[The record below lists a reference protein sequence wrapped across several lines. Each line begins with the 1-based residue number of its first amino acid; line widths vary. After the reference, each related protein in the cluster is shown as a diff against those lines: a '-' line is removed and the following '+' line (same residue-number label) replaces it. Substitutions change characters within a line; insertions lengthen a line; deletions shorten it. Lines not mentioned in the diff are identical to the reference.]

1 MSQRWDAIV
10 VGSGPNG
17 LAAAIE
23 LARNQRSVLVLEAA
37 DTPGGGMRT
46 AELTLPGF
54 RHDVCSSIHP
64 MGLASPFWKSLPLDV
79 EWIHPEAPAAHPLDG
94 GRAVLLERSVS
105 QTAAQLGADGE
116 TYRRLV
122 SPFVVG
128 WDRMDR
134 EALGPLNP
142 FPRAPLLMAR
152 FALAG
157 LRSARGLVRR
167 FRGMEAPALFSGLA
181 AHSVLPLD
189 RMPSAAAGLALGVLA
204 HRVGWPMARG
214 GSGSLARALVG
225 YLHSLGGK
233 VECGV
238 PVRRLKDLP
247 EARVKLLDV
256 TPRQFVAMAGEA
268 LPAGWKRRLERFKY
282 GPGVVKVD
290 YALSQPVPWANPSV
304 RRAATVHLGG
314 TFEEVARSEAACW
327 EGRHAERPFVLGVQA
342 SLFDPDRAPAG
353 KHTFWAYCH
362 VPHGSPLDVS
372 GWIEDQIE
380 RFAPGFRDC
389 VLARS
394 VLTPDRMESYNANC
408 IGGDIT
414 GGAMTLR
421 QLFTRPVVQL
431 DPYRTPLPGVFLCSA
446 STPPGGGVHGMCGYN
461 AARSALSG
469 W

>member
-79 EWIHPEAPAAHPLDG
+79 EWIHPDAPAAHPLDG
-94 GRAVLLERSVS
+94 GRAVVLERSVS
-105 QTAAQLGADGE
+105 QTAAQLGVDGD

-122 SPFVVG
+122 APFVVG
-128 WDRMDR
+128 WDRMDG
-134 EALGPLNP
+134 EVLGPLNP
-142 FPRAPLLMAR
+142 LVRAPFLMAR

-157 LRSARGLVRR
+157 LRSARGLVGR
-167 FRGMEAPALFSGLA
+167 FRGVEAPALFSGLA

-189 RMPSAAAGLALGVLA
+189 RIPSAAAGLALGVLA

-214 GSGSLARALVG
+214 GTGSLARALVG
-225 YLHSLGGK
+225 HLHTLGGK

-238 PVRRLKDLP
+238 PVLRLKDLP

-268 LPAGWKRRLERFKY
+268 LPASWKRRLERFKY

-290 YALSQPVPWANPSV
+290 YALSDPVPWTNPSM

-342 SLFDPDRAPAG
+342 SLFDPSRAPAG

-394 VLTPDRMESYNANC
+394 VMTPDRLESYNANC

-414 GGAMTLR
+414 GGALTLR
-421 QLFTRPVVQL
+421 QLFTRPVMQL